1 MGRRQVC
8 SRRQRPGGAR
18 SRGSSR
24 LFHLQFHPTCPR
36 GLRSVCG
43 IHHRQE
49 GARGRTPRGR
59 DAGGRTQLDPV
70 RLKHEDPAPEAR
82 TWRAVGRD
90 SRSPPPPRTRAA
102 GTRAGGPAP
111 PPPPRRQARAAL
123 WELWSSGPRS
133 AARAAPARRG
143 SRLRPG
149 GCCGRGRGRPRPW
162 GSGVARVPAAA
173 RAGKRRLRGCGA
185 AEGDALGA
193 RACIP
198 GRPRARGRL
207 APAAC

>member
-8 SRRQRPGGAR
+8 SRRQRPGGAP

-24 LFHLQFHPTCPR
+24 LFHLQFPPTCPR

-90 SRSPPPPRTRAA
+90 SRSPPLRGHARQVH
-102 GTRAGGPAP
+102 AP
-111 PPPPRRQARAAL
+111 GVPPRRPLPADRRARHCG
-123 WELWSSGPRS
+123 SCGP
-133 AARAAPARRG
+133 
-143 SRLRPG
+143 
-149 GCCGRGRGRPRPW
+149 RGRGAQRGQHRLGGAR
-162 GSGVARVPAAA
+162 GSGRAAAAGAAGGGRVPGAVASPGSPQPPA
-173 RAGKRRLRGCGA
+173 QVSGVSGA
-185 AEGDALGA
+185 AGLR
-193 RACIP
+193 RAM
-198 GRPRARGRL
+198 L
-207 APAAC
+207 WAPAPASQAGPGPAVA